1 MGIDVHSWIDKEM
14 EDLERETG
22 SIDEQAALL
31 EKELRSV
38 MESGNSNGEEETLM
52 SQWFM
57 LVNKK
62 NALLRRQMQ
71 LNILWVVL
79 RFGKF
84 PQASDE
90 CFREKEADY
99 ETRYKMLN
107 EELRQINS
115 VEDWKKTE
123 EQRNREQALLDELVQ
138 IVNKRDELVHHLDS
152 QEKA

>member
-79 RFGKF
+79 CFGKF
-84 PQASDE
+84 LQASDE